1 MAIYFSQ
8 QIVGPTP
15 GNIMGG
21 KDASA
26 PQNLASSA
34 QNYPR
39 DVSDIDHPDY
49 QQIVIPLNDDNNN
62 NKFLANTDYY
72 VKLTLPKNKNFAL
85 QYGVRLLQLPN
96 NRAATDLDGLDNY
109 QLIKYI
115 TVPYSSQSNQDYD
128 TVVLYQVVGSSTT
141 YSAILISDEISKSID
156 SQADLEDEYDDAAV
170 RAGRMFETANGIYY
184 VYDNDGEIIDGW
196 EDGKKVGNDTGD
208 FNKNQV
214 VMIHTW
220 VNEDSDE
227 ESVFEFTIRPTVN
240 IYYNAIYLY
249 LIPSQQ
255 DNDILWKLDGAE
267 TQYFGR
273 HIDVSKVKCEIYKLN
288 NLVSGI
294 QGVIRN
300 IGVWGRSELIM
311 CINGAEI
318 KIGPSGYYELRDYD
332 VTSLSIA
339 TYNNTDKYTID
350 IQSIQS

>member
-21 KDASA
+21 NINVGA

-39 DVSDIDHPDY
+39 DASNVDHPDY
-49 QQIVIPLNDDNNN
+49 QQIIIPLDNSNN
-62 NKFLANTDYY
+62 FSANTDYY

-85 QYGVRLLQLPN
+85 QYGVRLLKLPN
-96 NRAATDLDGLDNY
+96 GAAADLDGLDNY

-128 TVVLYQVVGSSTT
+128 TVILYQLVGENTT
-141 YSAILISDEISKSID
+141 YSAILVSDGESKAISSKTE
-156 SQADLEDEYDDAAV
+156 LENHYEAAA
-170 RAGRMFETANGIYY
+170 RKGRMFEIADGKYF

-196 EDGKKVGNDTGD
+196 DDGKKVGND
-208 FNKNQV
+208 FNKNQI

-240 IYYNAIYLY
+240 IYNAIYLY

-273 HIDVSKVKCEIYKLN
+273 HIDVNKIKCEIYKLN
-288 NLVSGI
+288 NLVSDI

>member
-21 KDASA
+21 EDASA

-39 DVSDIDHPDY
+39 DASSTGVDHPDY
-49 QQIVIPLNDDNNN
+49 QQIVIPLDNSNN
-62 NKFLANTDYY
+62 FSANTDYY

-85 QYGVRLLQLPN
+85 QYGVRLLSLPN
-96 NRAATDLDGLDNY
+96 NGTATDLDGLDNY

-128 TVVLYQVVGSSTT
+128 TVVLYQLVEGDTTT
-141 YSAILISDEISKSID
+141 YSAILVSDKESKAITNR
-156 SQADLEDEYDDAAV
+156 AGLEAHYDAAA
-170 RAGRMFETANGIYY
+170 RKGRMFEIADGTYFVYNNTNG
-184 VYDNDGEIIDGW
+184 DIISGW
-196 EDGKKVGNDTGD
+196 GNGKKVGDG

-214 VMIHTW
+214 IMIHTW

-227 ESVFEFTIRPTVN
+227 ESVFEFTVRPTVN
-240 IYYNAIYLY
+240 IYNAIYLY
-249 LIPSQQ
+249 LIPRQQ
-255 DNDILWKLDGAE
+255 DNDILWKLDGVE

-273 HIDVSKVKCEIYKLN
+273 HIDVSKVQCEIYKLN

-300 IGVWGRSELIM
+300 IGVWGRSELMM
-311 CINGAEI
+311 CVNGAEI

-332 VTSLSIA
+332 ITSLSIA
-339 TYNNTDKYTID
+339 TYNNTDKYTVD
-350 IQSIQS
+350 IQSVQS

>member
-21 KDASA
+21 SSDVGA

-49 QQIVIPLNDDNNN
+49 QQIVIPLGNSNN
-62 NKFLANTDYY
+62 FLANTDYY

-96 NRAATDLDGLDNY
+96 GAATDLDGLDNY

-141 YSAILISDEISKSID
+141 YSAILISDETSKGID

-196 EDGKKVGNDTGD
+196 EDGKKVGDD
-208 FNKNQV
+208 FNKNQII
-214 VMIHTW
+214 MIHTW

-240 IYYNAIYLY
+240 IYNAIYLY
-249 LIPSQQ
+249 LIPRQE
-255 DNDILWKLDGAE
+255 DNDILWKLDGVE

-273 HIDVSKVKCEIYKLN
+273 HIDVSKVECEIYKLN

-332 VTSLSIA
+332 ITSLSIA
-339 TYNNTDKYTID
+339 TYNNTDKYTVD